1 MTASPI
7 RCGLATLALGLAAS
21 SLLAVPVPSSGSATI
36 TDRQGYI
43 PFRKHVPLP
52 GKVIAVLLFDAQPVL
67 NLEGR
72 SGPADQ
78 LCLAYRGG
86 SYRWVY
92 VPVKENPL
100 IGSLNLRVGDKGER
114 KRFDNLSMA
123 TPATVKQWDIKG
135 KYALVE
141 VEVNGG
147 LGSPAEDAFVAT
159 NMRQLDVTKEFPFKL
174 EEVIENLRKQ
184 YEQHVKEQFRQVD
197 SAMEKSAGE
206 AIKDRKATGPR
217 ERVDVMFITWLP
229 ETQRLRVHFRSTI
242 MDGEYKY
249 AGGVNIDLGGPRT
262 MAVRRPV
269 ATAASPRAGTSGVPY
284 GLRYGTQFGIEF
296 GTAYE
301 VSKTGKIEKTL
312 TLPIQS
318 FKRDLKEPPVFNR
331 GGFGTRRMGGGVPT
345 APLRR

>member
-1 MTASPI
+1 MTPSPI
-7 RCGLATLALGLAAS
+7 RCSWAVLTVAIAAT
-21 SLLAVPVPSSGSATI
+21 SLFAVPVPGGGSATI

-43 PFRKHVPLP
+43 PNRKHVPLP
-52 GKVIAVLLFDAQPVL
+52 GKVIGVLLFDAQPVL
-67 NLEGR
+67 SLEGR

-78 LCLAYRGG
+78 LCLGYNGG
-86 SYRWVY
+86 SYRWIY
-92 VPVKENPL
+92 VPVKENPQ
-100 IGSLNLRVGDKGER
+100 IGSLSMHVGDKGER

-123 TPATVKQWDIKG
+123 TPATVQQWDIKG

-159 NMRQLDVTKEFPFKL
+159 KMRQLDGTKEFPFKL
-174 EEVIENLRKQ
+174 EEVIDKLRKQ
-184 YEQHVKEQFRQVD
+184 YDQHIKDQFRQLD

-262 MAVRRPV
+262 LKAVRP
-269 ATAASPRAGTSGVPY
+269 TAAPSPKAGSAGLPY

-301 VSKTGKIEKTL
+301 LSKSGKVERTL

-318 FKRDLKEPPVFNR
+318 FRRELKEPQVFNR
-331 GGFGTRRMGGGVPT
+331 GVMGTRRMEVPKS